1 MAYRSVFPCD
11 SPAVRRT
18 ERQRSLHSLL
28 RLRLR
33 LETYPSELVS
43 CGRSHATFAALTP
56 TPAATLS
63 SLPCESPAALRAGWR
78 FSPASAGV
86 ENATAGS
93 EASRSDGGALRE
105 PQDFSPWWLTVP
117 FCRATHLRFFGRTG
131 DFPTAVA
138 SCRLHRQHCASPEPD
153 RSPYMA
159 SPAQD
164 CISHTY
170 RL

>member
-1 MAYRSVFPCD
+1 MSCGRPHARVPRLQPAWN
-11 SPAVRRT
+11 SP
-18 ERQRSLHSLL
+18 
-28 RLRLR
+28 

-86 ENATAGS
+86 ELTAGDL
-93 EASRSDGGALRE
+93 SRYAKRIAEGPMRE

-117 FCRATHLRFFGRTG
+117 FCRATHLRFVGRTG